1 MLKNYFTIARRNLL
15 KHKVYTS
22 VNVIGLAVGIISTLF
37 IIFYLRFE
45 FSFDNFHKDSDNIY
59 RVSIISSREGK
70 VERESPVFVPPIGPE
85 LKQEF
90 PEVKQYTRFSTPRT
104 IYYESNNKYFKITE
118 NIFADS
124 TFFRMLSFNLIS
136 GNPST
141 VLTSPYSI
149 VLTKSTAAVIFGKEN
164 PVGQIL
170 KNGNNDLYKVT
181 GIVRDPPENSEI
193 QFKALLSF
201 SSLYKNSHN
210 YMGWN
215 GGNQYYTYVKLSN
228 QESKKQ
234 LTPKLAGFMW
244 EHINKKLARLNIK
257 FKAYL
262 QPLEDIHLK
271 YNEGSQAGLSNIYIF
286 SAIAFLIIIIACINF
301 INLSIARSVKRT
313 KEIGVRKILG
323 AGRNNLFV
331 QFISEYILISAAVL
345 FVVVVGIELLFPV
358 FKSIAGYSFNNL
370 DLYSPGNIAII
381 VGIIFLVG
389 VIAGGYPA
397 IYLSSLQPVDSIK
410 GEIKYR
416 DKKISTRNVLLVSQ
430 FAISIALIIS
440 TIFISKQ
447 LSFVSKKNLGFD
459 KSNILVLPLL
469 NSESKE
475 NLAELRNSLTSISGV
490 KYVSG
495 SSDIPYN
502 NFTSNGYI
510 PEGFTTPVMI
520 HVVDTDHNFLEAYGI
535 KLSEGRSFIP
545 GMTSDSSAYLINE
558 ALAKQLGWDNPIG
571 KTITRNGKH
580 KIIGLVK
587 NFNYSSLHSQIGPLI
602 ITEKPYSNLFSFV
615 SVKISPDNI
624 SGTLAQIKKS
634 WDKSNHTSVFEYSF
648 LSDEINQLYKPENN
662 FRQIFLT
669 FASVAIILALFGL
682 FSLAS
687 LSTEQKTKE
696 IGIRKV
702 LGDTSAGI
710 TIRLLK
716 EYFVFVIIANIIAWP
731 LAYYFINSWL
741 NNFVY
746 RININWLLFL
756 ATGVITLL
764 VAMGTVIWQAIRAAS
779 ADPVK
784 SIRYE

>member
-1 MLKNYFTIARRNLL
+1 
-15 KHKVYTS
+15 
-22 VNVIGLAVGIISTLF
+22 
-37 IIFYLRFE
+37 
-45 FSFDNFHKDSDNIY
+45 
-59 RVSIISSREGK
+59 
-70 VERESPVFVPPIGPE
+70 
-85 LKQEF
+85 
-90 PEVKQYTRFSTPRT
+90 
-104 IYYESNNKYFKITE
+104 
-118 NIFADS
+118 
-124 TFFRMLSFNLIS
+124 
-136 GNPST
+136 
-141 VLTSPYSI
+141 
-149 VLTKSTAAVIFGKEN
+149 
-164 PVGQIL
+164 
-170 KNGNNDLYKVT
+170 
-181 GIVRDPPENSEI
+181 
-193 QFKALLSF
+193 
-201 SSLYKNSHN
+201 
-210 YMGWN
+210 
-215 GGNQYYTYVKLSN
+215 
-228 QESKKQ
+228 
-234 LTPKLAGFMW
+234 
-244 EHINKKLARLNIK
+244 
-257 FKAYL
+257 
-262 QPLEDIHLK
+262 
-271 YNEGSQAGLSNIYIF
+271 
-286 SAIAFLIIIIACINF
+286 
-301 INLSIARSVKRT
+301 
-313 KEIGVRKILG
+313 
-323 AGRNNLFV
+323 
-331 QFISEYILISAAVL
+331 
-345 FVVVVGIELLFPV
+345 
-358 FKSIAGYSFNNL
+358 
-370 DLYSPGNIAII
+370 I

-535 KLSEGRSFIP
+535 KLSEGRSFIS

-580 KIIGLVK
+580 KIIGIVK
-587 NFNYSSLHSQIGPLI
+587 NFNYSSLHSQIEPLI

-746 RININWLLFL
+746 RININWLLFM

>member
-1 MLKNYFTIARRNLL
+1 MLKNYLTIARRNLL

-228 QESKKQ
+228 QKSKKQ

-244 EHINKKLARLNIK
+244 EHINKRLAKLNIN
-257 FKAYL
+257 FKAYF

-286 SAIAFLIIIIACINF
+286 STIAFLIIIIACINF
-301 INLSIARSVKRT
+301 INLSIARSAKRT

-331 QFISEYILISAAVL
+331 QFISEYILISAAV
-345 FVVVVGIELLFPV
+345 
-358 FKSIAGYSFNNL
+358 
-370 DLYSPGNIAII
+370 
-381 VGIIFLVG
+381 
-389 VIAGGYPA
+389 
-397 IYLSSLQPVDSIK
+397 
-410 GEIKYR
+410 
-416 DKKISTRNVLLVSQ
+416 
-430 FAISIALIIS
+430 
-440 TIFISKQ
+440 
-447 LSFVSKKNLGFD
+447 
-459 KSNILVLPLL
+459 
-469 NSESKE
+469 
-475 NLAELRNSLTSISGV
+475 
-490 KYVSG
+490 
-495 SSDIPYN
+495 
-502 NFTSNGYI
+502 
-510 PEGFTTPVMI
+510 
-520 HVVDTDHNFLEAYGI
+520 
-535 KLSEGRSFIP
+535 
-545 GMTSDSSAYLINE
+545 
-558 ALAKQLGWDNPIG
+558 
-571 KTITRNGKH
+571 
-580 KIIGLVK
+580 
-587 NFNYSSLHSQIGPLI
+587 
-602 ITEKPYSNLFSFV
+602 
-615 SVKISPDNI
+615 
-624 SGTLAQIKKS
+624 
-634 WDKSNHTSVFEYSF
+634 
-648 LSDEINQLYKPENN
+648 
-662 FRQIFLT
+662 
-669 FASVAIILALFGL
+669 
-682 FSLAS
+682 
-687 LSTEQKTKE
+687 
-696 IGIRKV
+696 
-702 LGDTSAGI
+702 
-710 TIRLLK
+710 
-716 EYFVFVIIANIIAWP
+716 
-731 LAYYFINSWL
+731 
-741 NNFVY
+741 
-746 RININWLLFL
+746 
-756 ATGVITLL
+756 
-764 VAMGTVIWQAIRAAS
+764 
-779 ADPVK
+779 
-784 SIRYE
+784 